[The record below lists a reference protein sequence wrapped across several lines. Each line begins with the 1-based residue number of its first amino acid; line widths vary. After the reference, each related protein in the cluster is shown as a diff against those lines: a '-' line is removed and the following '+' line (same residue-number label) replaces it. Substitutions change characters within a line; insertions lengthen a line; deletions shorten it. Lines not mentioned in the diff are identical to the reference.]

1 MVFICMPPFLKSVEF
16 YTSTVTKPQEAF
28 YIICAAVSQD
38 GLIGKAAV
46 KAIEMAG
53 RCPPYLFTA
62 RVLFSQSVNSDSFVK
77 KIEPQRSGQIR

>member
-1 MVFICMPPFLKSVEF
+1 ME
-16 YTSTVTKPQEAF
+16 
-28 YIICAAVSQD
+28 
-38 GLIGKAAV
+38 
-46 KAIEMAG
+46 AIEMAG

>member
-1 MVFICMPPFLKSVEF
+1 MVFISMPPSLESVTF
-16 YTSTVTKPQEAF
+16 YTSTLTEPQEAF
-28 YIICAAVSQD
+28 HIFCVAVSQD
-38 GLIGKAAV
+38 VSIGKAAV